1 LHYETLKHNG
11 TLPIIGV
18 NTFRGKESESDDTPL
33 ELIRSTD
40 EEKRAQIAA
49 LEAFKATHA
58 HEAPEALRRLQHVAR
73 TGGNIFE
80 ELMQTVRVC
89 SLGQITTALYE
100 VGGQYRRSM

>member
-1 LHYETLKHNG
+1 LL
-11 TLPIIGV
+11 IIGV
-18 NTFRGKESESDDTPL
+18 NTFKGKESESDDTPL
-33 ELIRSTD
+33 ELIRSSD

-49 LEAFKATHA
+49 LEAFKAAHA
-58 HEAPEALRRLQHVAR
+58 HQAQEALHRLQDVAR

-80 ELMQTVRVC
+80 ELMETVRVC